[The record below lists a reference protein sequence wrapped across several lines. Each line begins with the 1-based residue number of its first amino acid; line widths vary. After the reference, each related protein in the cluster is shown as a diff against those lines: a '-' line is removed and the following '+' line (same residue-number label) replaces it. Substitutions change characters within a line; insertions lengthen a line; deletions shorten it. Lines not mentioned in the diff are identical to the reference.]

1 MDIGSRSGTTAAAL
15 SNKMRLGS
23 LVFLVESGFADW
35 WHGGLVAGEHY
46 VAVEE
51 DLSDL
56 HKQYLWAEAHPE
68 DVLRIAEAGRV
79 YAIEAR
85 SQAAM
90 DAHVMKVA
98 KRMIDNESCDKG
110 LVDPLLGPSIPAAV
124 SSYR

>member
-1 MDIGSRSGTTAAAL
+1 
-15 SNKMRLGS
+15 MRLGS

-46 VAVEE
+46 VAVKE

-68 DVLRIAEAGRV
+68 DAMRIAEAGRA
-79 YAIEAR
+79 YATEAR

-98 KRMIDNESCDKG
+98 KRMIDNDSCGKG
-110 LVDPLLGPSIPAAV
+110 SGSTR
-124 SSYR
+124 S